1 MQYEKVYDHVMQLL
15 QKELPPKATYHNI
28 DHTKDVINAVIEI
41 GSKENLSDDDMTVA
55 KTAAL
60 LHDVG
65 YIKSNV
71 NHEDISCDYAVDILD
86 RYGYDESAI
95 AQICKMIMATKVP
108 QHPTDTLSEILC
120 DADLY
125 YLGGDKY
132 EYYANLLNQEFKNYG
147 TVTDEKEWL
156 MVQNQ
161 FLQSHEFFT
170 NTARNSRKL
179 KKEENAQKI
188 AEAYRQL
195 ETVNRTTT
203 SNGTYRILS
212 EIALTLLGVF
222 LAAFALKKFLV
233 PNHFF
238 DGGITG
244 LSLLIHEIYHINL
257 AAVII
262 FLNVPLIAISYFT
275 VGSKFAVRTF
285 VAVVLMGLFLFFIPP
300 AALTEDKLLV
310 SIFGGVFLGLGTG
323 LVMRTG
329 AALDGLEVLALYTLK
344 RTSFKI
350 SEIILG
356 LNILIFIIAAI
367 YFKIEVALYSMLT
380 YFAASRSIDYVV
392 EGIQSYTGVTIISS
406 KSEEIKYSLVN
417 EFGRGIT
424 IYKGERGFLPGSFE
438 VSEDC
443 DIIFTVITRLE
454 LRKLTN
460 VVSDIDGRAFIFA
473 NTIREASG
481 GVLKKIHH
489 H

>member
-1 MQYEKVYDHVMQLL
+1 MQYEKIYDYAMHLFET
-15 QKELPPKATYHNI
+15 ELSANATYHNI
-28 DHTKDVINAVIEI
+28 NHTKDVINAATEI
-41 GSKENLSDDDMTVA
+41 ARQESIDEDDMILL

-60 LHDVG
+60 FHDIG
-65 YIKSNV
+65 YLKSNI
-71 NHEDISCDYAVDILD
+71 NHEELSCTYAEELLIN
-86 RYGYDESAI
+86 YGYGANDIEK
-95 AQICKMIMATKVP
+95 ICTMIMATKVP
-108 QHPTDTLSEILC
+108 QNPQNKLSEILC

-125 YLGGDKY
+125 YLGGDQY
-132 EYYANLLNQEFKNYG
+132 EYYAALLNQEFKNYG
-147 TVTDEKEWL
+147 NINAEKEWL
-156 MVQNQ
+156 MVQHQ
-161 FLQSHEFFT
+161 FLQSHNYFT
-170 NTARNSRKL
+170 ATARKFKKE
-179 KKEENAQKI
+179 KKEENAMI
-188 AEAYRQL
+188 ITNQL
-195 ETVNRTTT
+195 KQYDAKKPKNKEKHRMFSDV
-203 SNGTYRILS
+203 L
-212 EIALTLLGVF
+212 LTIFGVA
-222 LAAFALKKFLV
+222 LAAFALKNFLV

-244 LSLLIHEIYHINL
+244 LSLLIHEIYGINL
-257 AAVII
+257 AIVII
-262 FLNVPLIAISYFT
+262 ALNLPLIAISYYS
-275 VGSKFAVRTF
+275 VGSNFAIRTLI
-285 VAVVLMGLFLFFIPP
+285 AVILMGVFLFVMPSH
-300 AALTEDKLLV
+300 ALTNDKLLV
-310 SIFGGVFLGLGTG
+310 SIFGGVFLGIGTG

-380 YFAASRSIDYVV
+380 YFAASRTIDYVV

-406 KSEEIKYSLVN
+406 KSEAIKYSLVN

-443 DIIFTVITRLE
+443 DIIFTIITRLE

-460 VVSDIDGRAFIFA
+460 VVSDIDSRAFIFA

>member
-1 MQYEKVYDHVMQLL
+1 MQYEKVYDYVMQMLE
-15 QKELPPKATYHNI
+15 KELPSKATYHNKNHTVEVI
-28 DHTKDVINAVIEI
+28 HSVEAIACEESVDHADMVI
-41 GSKENLSDDDMTVA
+41 L

-60 LHDVG
+60 FHDIG
-65 YIKSNV
+65 YIKSNI
-71 NHEDISCDYAVDILD
+71 NHEEISCSYAEEILKD
-86 RYGYDESAI
+86 FGYDNSAI
-95 AQICKMIMATKVP
+95 GQICTMIMATKVP
-108 QHPTDTLSEILC
+108 QNPTDTLSEILC

-125 YLGGDKY
+125 YLGGDNY
-132 EYYANLLNQEFKNYG
+132 AYYADILKSEFINYG
-147 TVTDEKEWL
+147 TINEDKEWL
-156 MVQNQ
+156 LVQHQ
-161 FLQSHEFFT
+161 FLQSHVYFT
-170 NTARNSRKL
+170 ATARKYLGSG
-179 KKEENAQKI
+179 KEENAARIAGQLKKI
-188 AEAYRQL
+188 EKGK
-195 ETVNRTTT
+195 TNIIDNRRLL
-203 SNGTYRILS
+203 SDILLT
-212 EIALTLLGVF
+212 IAGVF

-244 LSLLIHEIYHINL
+244 LSLLIHEIYHLNL
-257 AAVII
+257 AVVII
-262 FLNVPLIAISYFT
+262 VLNIPLIAISYYS
-275 VGSKFAVRTF
+275 VSAKFATKTL
-285 VAVVLMGLFLFFIPP
+285 VAVVLMGLFLFIIPAT
-300 AALTEDKLLV
+300 AATNDKLLV
-310 SIFGGVFLGLGTG
+310 SIFGGVFLGIGTG

-356 LNILIFIIAAI
+356 LNILIFSIAAI
-367 YFKIEVALYSMLT
+367 YFKIEVALYSILT

-438 VSEDC
+438 VSEEC
-443 DIIFTVITRLE
+443 DIIFTIITRLE

-460 VVSDIDGRAFIFA
+460 VLAEIDPRAFVYA